1 MAFRNWLNLMGHF
14 LSFFKC
20 CGLGLFLRLMRFLR
34 FRSRLICAEFDDPT
48 NESLDLGHYPTIFS
62 SNLEDLISLRD
73 RVRLLDADIGRIK
86 RLCREASYPLFS
98 SNPKPLRLGARL
110 HPHPKHFV

>member
-1 MAFRNWLNLMGHF
+1 MDNRFSIRSRKPADFFSPKSLLIKLNGLTSPFHYQVRSNRVMAFRNWLNLMGHF

-48 NESLDLGHYPTIFS
+48 NESLDLGHYRTT
-62 SNLEDLISLRD
+62 
-73 RVRLLDADIGRIK
+73 
-86 RLCREASYPLFS
+86 FS
-98 SNPKPLRLGARL
+98 SNPEAVWGRPFLL
-110 HPHPKHFV
+110 